1 MIERPGYIQ
10 TLVKFKDK
18 RLIKIITGIRRCGK
32 STLLEL
38 YRRYLEEHGVKQDQI
53 ISINFEEIDFE
64 ELRDYKKLYA
74 YVSKRLC
81 PGKMNYVFLDEV
93 QNVPEFQRAADS
105 LYIKKN
111 IDLYLTGSNAYM
123 LSAEIAT
130 ILSGRYV
137 EIHMLPLSFREY
149 ISAVGQDEVSRKYNR
164 YVTESSFPYTL
175 ELDGDMYSISEYLGG
190 LYNTIILK
198 DVVSRK
204 KIADPLMLE
213 SVIRFM
219 FFNIGNL
226 SSTTNIANTMKSE
239 GRPVS
244 VHTVESYLA
253 ALTDCFILYK
263 AGRYDVKG
271 KQFLKSGEKYYVAD
285 IGLRFYL
292 LGSRN
297 VNLGSI
303 LENAIYLELLRR
315 GCRVYVGK
323 SGSAEI
329 DFVTERRGAAPY
341 GDGTEY
347 YQAALTVRDNAAL
360 EREIAPLAAIKDH
373 NPKYLLTLDEDP
385 PGSYNGIQRLN
396 ALDWLLAK

>member
-1 MIERPGYIQ
+1 MIERPLYIQ
-10 TLVKFKDK
+10 TLVKFRDK

-38 YRRYLEEHGVKQDQI
+38 YRRYLVEHGVGQDQI
-53 ISINFEEIDFE
+53 ISVNFEEIEFE
-64 ELRDYKKLYA
+64 DLRDYKKLYA
-74 YVSKRLC
+74 YVSKRLR

-93 QNVPEFQRAADS
+93 QNVPEFQKAADS

-111 IDLYLTGSNAYM
+111 VDLYLTGSNAYM
-123 LSAEIAT
+123 LSSEIAT

-137 EIHMLPLSFREY
+137 EIHMLPLSFSEY
-149 ISAVGQDEVSRKYNR
+149 ISAAGRDELSRKYNR

-175 ELDGDMYSISEYLGG
+175 DLDGDMRSIDEYLGG

-226 SSTTNIANTMKSE
+226 CSTTNIANTMKSE

-253 ALTDCFILYK
+253 ALTDCFVLYK

-285 IGLRFYL
+285 IGLRFHL
-292 LGSRN
+292 LGGRN
-297 VNLGSI
+297 VNLGSV
-303 LENAIYLELLRR
+303 LENVIYLELLRR

-329 DFVTERRGAAPY
+329 DFVTERRGAPY

-360 EREIAPLAAIKDH
+360 ERELAPLAAIKDH
-373 NPKYLLTLDEDP
+373 NPKYLLTMDEDP
-385 PGSYNGIQRLN
+385 PASYNGIQRIN
-396 ALDWLLAK
+396 ALDWLLL